1 MAELIAPCGMNCALC
16 AGYLASKNDV
26 KSKGIRMPYC
36 AGCRPRNKQCAFLKK
51 RCTKLLT
58 NKVNY
63 CFECK
68 DFPCKNLE
76 KLDKRYSTFFRMSMI
91 ENLQFIKD
99 QGIARFIEQDMTTW
113 KCPSCGE
120 TICCHNGICFSCDLD
135 KLKSKKKVYRWEDE

>member
-63 CFECK
+63 CFECN

-99 QGIARFIEQDMTTW
+99 QGIARFIEQDMTKW